1 MAKFLYKMQNV
12 LDVKLKMEDQAKTV
26 FGTAMAALLEEEA
39 KLEALIRRKE
49 EYEEEGRQ
57 LRSSVLNVMSLK
69 ENTNAIDNLKDQI
82 VAQEQQVALA
92 EEAVERARQKLQIA
106 MQERKIQEKLK
117 ENAFEEFKQ
126 ELNAAESKEVDELVS
141 YRFGRKAAEM
151 D

>member
-26 FGTAMAALLEEEA
+26 FGTAMATLLEEEA